1 MGCGKSSVGRL
12 VAARLGLPFFDLD
25 ERVVADAGAAVSR
38 IFSLEGEPAFRA
50 RERAALIALA
60 PELSA
65 GAVIATG
72 GGTTSDPDLGA
83 WMSKR
88 GTLIWLDAR
97 LEEIDNRV
105 VSDGSRPLF
114 GDRAARERLY
124 EDRRPGYER
133 SHHRIDTTGR
143 TLDEVVQLVATVVLV
158 PPEK

>member
-1 MGCGKSSVGRL
+1 
-12 VAARLGLPFFDLD
+12 
-25 ERVVADAGAAVSR
+25 
-38 IFSLEGEPAFRA
+38 
-50 RERAALIALA
+50 
-60 PELSA
+60 
-65 GAVIATG
+65 
-72 GGTTSDPDLGA
+72 
-83 WMSKR
+83 
-88 GTLIWLDAR
+88 
-97 LEEIDNRV
+97 V